1 MLTLLRVPP
10 FSLPG
15 SPSSG
20 ATSCKQDL
28 SGWTL
33 TGGIDFTFHPGTV
46 IVSDGVIYVSPDQAM
61 FRARATGPSGGQ
73 ELFVIGPY
81 DAHVGMGEEVILSD
95 TTGRV
100 IHRRSFGP
108 FSSGN

>member
-1 MLTLLRVPP
+1 
-10 FSLPG
+10 
-15 SPSSG
+15 
-20 ATSCKQDL
+20 
-28 SGWTL
+28 
-33 TGGIDFTFHPGTV
+33 
-46 IVSDGVIYVSPDQAM
+46 M